1 MSKTNSKH
9 YSKGDTQAQ
18 IKKKK
23 TGAWIDS
30 DFRHRKIADKVHK
43 KKWKSW
49 VFQQTL
55 SAFQYLFRCLS
66 SRTRFYKLVNT
77 GKIISPTEL

>member
-9 YSKGDTQAQ
+9 YSERDTPAQ
-18 IKKKK
+18 IWRKKKK
-23 TGAWIDS
+23 DAWIDLE
-30 DFRHRKIADKVHK
+30 FRHHKTANKVH

>member
-43 KKWKSW
+43 KK
-49 VFQQTL
+49 
-55 SAFQYLFRCLS
+55 
-66 SRTRFYKLVNT
+66 
-77 GKIISPTEL
+77 